1 MVMVMK
7 ATTSP
12 SRDAVSALVLHYG
25 AALNQSNTPAIVDL
39 YTDDGVF
46 MPAGAP
52 TATGPAQ
59 LQAAYQEV
67 FGAIKLGV
75 EFGIDE
81 IEVHGDIAFAR
92 TTSRGQVT
100 ILSNGH
106 TQPEENR
113 ELFILRRV
121 AGRWLIARY
130 LFNQPRR

>member
-1 MVMVMK
+1 MVVAMK
-7 ATTSP
+7 TTTSP
-12 SRDAVSALVLHYG
+12 SHDAVAALVLRYG
-25 AALNQSNTPAIVDL
+25 AELNQGNVPAIVNL

-59 LQAAYQEV
+59 LQAAYQAV
-67 FGAIKLGV
+67 FEAIKLAV
-75 EFGIDE
+75 EFGIEE
-81 IEVHGDIAFAR
+81 IEVQGDLAFAR

-100 ILSNGH
+100 VLSNGH

-121 AGRWLIARY
+121 EGRWMIARY

>member
-1 MVMVMK
+1 MQT
-7 ATTSP
+7 TTSP
-12 SRDAVSALVLHYG
+12 SHDAVSKLILRYG
-25 AALNQSNTPAIVDL
+25 AELNRSNTPAIVGL

-59 LQAAYQEV
+59 LTAAYGAV
-67 FGAIKLGV
+67 FQAIKLAV
-75 EFGIDE
+75 EFGIEE

-92 TTSRGQVT
+92 TISRGHVT

-121 AGRWLIARY
+121 EGSWMIARY

>member
-1 MVMVMK
+1 MVTAMK
-7 ATTSP
+7 TTTSP
-12 SRDAVSALVLHYG
+12 SHDAVSALILRYG
-25 AALNQSNTPAIVDL
+25 AELNQSNTPAIVNL

-59 LQAAYQEV
+59 LQAAYHAV
-67 FGAIKLGV
+67 FGTIKLAV
-75 EFGIDE
+75 EFAIEE

-106 TQPEENR
+106 AQPEENR

-121 AGRWLIARY
+121 ESRWMIARY

>member
-1 MVMVMK
+1 MK
-7 ATTSP
+7 TTTTP
-12 SRDAVSALVLHYG
+12 SHDAVAALILRYG
-25 AALNQSNTPAIVDL
+25 AELNRSNTPAIVKL

-59 LQAAYQEV
+59 LQSAYDAV
-67 FGAIKLGV
+67 FAAIKLAV
-75 EFGIDE
+75 EFDIEE
-81 IEVHGDIAFAR
+81 IEVQSDIAFAR

-121 AGRWLIARY
+121 EGRWMIARY